1 MPLNPTQLAEVY
13 TSALGSIRA
22 GRGDADLGEVAR
34 SLWQRLA
41 PTEPFANFWTVVQA
55 ADRNWRES
63 TELNANT
70 TAVPRPR
77 DVPIDPTINSS
88 DGAFGYRVVV
98 TVTDAQGQSIDTVV
112 MVYSDRPLA
121 GEEVMALAASEVM
134 SGQGDFGYRNQ
145 IGAMSGPSVTGTH
158 IISGGRAR

>member
-1 MPLNPTQLAEVY
+1 MPLNPSQLAEVY
-13 TSALGSIRA
+13 ASALGSIRA
-22 GRGDADLGEVAR
+22 GGTGTDLGEVAR
-34 SLWQRLA
+34 SLWQRLG
-41 PTEPFANFWTVVQA
+41 PGESFTTFWNVVQA

-63 TELNANT
+63 TLLNEQST
-70 TAVPRPR
+70 VVPRPR
-77 DVPIDPTINSS
+77 DVPIDPTLNSS

-121 GEEVMALAASEVM
+121 GEEVMASAAAEVM
-134 SGQGDFGYRNQ
+134 SGQGDFHYRNR
-145 IGAMSGPSVTGTH
+145 IGAMSGPTVTGTH